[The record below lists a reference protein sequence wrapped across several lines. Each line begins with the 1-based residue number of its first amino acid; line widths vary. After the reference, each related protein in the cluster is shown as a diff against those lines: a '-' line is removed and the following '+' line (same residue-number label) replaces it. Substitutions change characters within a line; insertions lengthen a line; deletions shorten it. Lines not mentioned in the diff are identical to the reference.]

1 MNNMMTALLVI
12 IYMSFISL
20 GLPDSILGAAWPVMS
35 VELGAP
41 LSMAGVLAMVVA
53 GGTIASSLLSERVIR
68 RFGTGLVTACSVM
81 LTAVALLGIAISQSL
96 VWLFV
101 LAIPMG
107 LGAGSVDAALNNYV
121 ALHYKAKHMNWLHCF
136 WGVGATT
143 GPIIMAAYIAR
154 QGGWKLGY
162 TTIGIIQAVLDVI
175 LFATL
180 PLWRKASSDG
190 EHTEEHHQ
198 NSQKIFSAVKA
209 PGVKSA
215 MLVFFAYCAFEGTAG
230 LWGSSY
236 LVSVKG
242 LSPETA
248 AQWISLYYLG
258 ITAGRF
264 ISGFISMKLS
274 NTSMIRLGMVII
286 GVGLLGILLPL
297 GNAVLQVGFVMI
309 GLGCAPIFPSMLHET
324 PTRFGKSVSQKL
336 VGLQMASA
344 YVGATLM
351 PPAFGAIAQ
360 YIDMSL
366 FPFFLLLM
374 LLIMLV
380 LSENLNHA
388 VSKNI
393 QKAPCD

>member
-1 MNNMMTALLVI
+1 MMTALLVI

-20 GLPDSILGAAWPVMS
+20 GLPDALLGAAWPVMS
-35 VELGAP
+35 VDLGAP
-41 LSMAGVLAMVVA
+41 LSLAGVFSMVIA
-53 GGTIASSLLSERVIR
+53 GGTIVSSLLSDRVIR
-68 RFGTGLVTACSVM
+68 RFGTGPVTAFSVM
-81 LTAVALLGIAISQSL
+81 LTALALLGIALFHSII
-96 VWLFV
+96 WMFV
-101 LAIPMG
+101 LAIPLG
-107 LGAGSVDAALNNYV
+107 LGAGSVDTALNNFV

-136 WGVGATT
+136 WGVGATV
-143 GPIIMAAYIAR
+143 GPVIMAAYLAR
-154 QGGWKLGY
+154 QGGWKLGFG
-162 TTIGIIQAVLDVI
+162 TIGLIQAGLVVL

-180 PLWRKASSDG
+180 PLWRKAVNRD
-190 EHTEEHHQ
+190 EHTEEQH
-198 NSQKIFSAVKA
+198 FSVKLFAAVKT

-215 MLVFFAYCAFEGTAG
+215 MLVFFAYCAFEVTAG

-248 AQWISLYYLG
+248 AQWIALYYFG

-264 ISGFISMKLS
+264 ISGFVSMKLA
-274 NTSMIRLGMVII
+274 NTSMIRLGMAVI
-286 GVGLLGILLPL
+286 GLGLLGILLPF
-297 GNAVLQVGFVMI
+297 GHVVLQISFVMI

-344 YVGATLM
+344 YTGSTLM
-351 PPAFGAIAQ
+351 PPIFGAVAQ

-374 LLIMLV
+374 LGIMFV
-380 LSENLNHA
+380 LSENLNRA
-388 VSKNI
+388 VSKGI
-393 QKAPCD
+393 K